1 MTENMEKM
9 VAEIKGLIEH
19 NKSEDPIISSQIA
32 YRNGG
37 ISDTLFVVLKYLNAE
52 ENIDGEVVTGRRM
65 SDGEPVTGFVI
76 GTTPFTYIL
85 PEDEVRKACCTGEQQ
100 VKIEITA
107 ERILAHD

>member
-1 MTENMEKM
+1 MAINEWDGCKADKCPYGKEYGNCDTCSYLIRKQNIYEKEKNIM
-9 VAEIKGLIEH
+9 K
-19 NKSEDPIISSQIA
+19 
-32 YRNGG
+32 
-37 ISDTLFVVLKYLNAE
+37 
-52 ENIDGEVVTGRRM
+52 IDGKVVTGRRM
-65 SDGEPVTGFVI
+65 SDGEPITGFVV

>member
-1 MTENMEKM
+1 MTENMVKDEWAGCK
-9 VAEIKGLIEH
+9 ADKCPYGKEYGDCDTCSYLIRKP
-19 NKSEDPIISSQIA
+19 NI
-32 YRNGG
+32 
-37 ISDTLFVVLKYLNAE
+37 
-52 ENIDGEVVTGRRM
+52 IDGEVITGRRM